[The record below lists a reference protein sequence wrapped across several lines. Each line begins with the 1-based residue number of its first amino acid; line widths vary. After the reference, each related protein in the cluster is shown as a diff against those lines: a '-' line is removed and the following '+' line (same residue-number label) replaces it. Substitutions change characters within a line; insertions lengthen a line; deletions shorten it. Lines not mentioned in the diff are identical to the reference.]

1 MKTIWN
7 VEIKLMNGSVTLLTD
22 TKSFSNKEL
31 ADKTANVLKEA
42 NKQYSCIV
50 RVYESELY
58 ENENE
63 VPTLNL

>member
-31 ADKTANVLKEA
+31 ADKTANTLREA

-63 VPTLNL
+63 VPALNS

>member
-22 TKSFSNKEL
+22 TKAFSNKEL
-31 ADKTANVLKEA
+31 ADKTANALKEA
-42 NKQYSCIV
+42 NKQYSCII